1 MSTRGRA
8 AWPTPG
14 QLGLKA
20 SIESQERQDLLA
32 LLDPMLDDRA
42 RRHVRAAMDED
53 LAHVQDQN
61 DELRSI
67 WADLQATGAPLAQ
80 DVLDV
85 CSHVDAVLLAGQS
98 NATLPLALLKDW
110 IRRVADIGREA
121 LRGEID
127 RVRAQARNL
136 GDVEAEPVLA
146 ALERSEYAD
155 AVRLVARNP
164 DPILPVEI
172 RETVWRTQA
181 ERSYDDP
188 RALIAASDLP
198 LAKRWLEGVTGNS
211 RADQPL
217 SRLFAEYT
225 VGDDLRTAQRTAPFS
240 QVVACEG
247 VASHLAK
254 QKLNPCFLP
263 QLAAYGQLVISVLT
277 TKPQNRSFV
286 RAVAGFVATA
296 SRDGDSRTLAIVL
309 APGLSRDARNRALAE
324 VRTRG
329 LHAAFI
335 DDLDLWR
342 LISPTETGRDPL
354 IGLLE
359 LALEQQP
366 LDLVNPFGAH
376 DGQAVRMEM
385 YVGRTEEA
393 MALTSPG
400 TTRYSLLFS
409 GRKLGKSA
417 LLRFISDG
425 EHTLPSGNKLHVVYV
440 PIVGLETDRSVVS
453 KILETLDQSLGMSGV
468 DEEAEGPFERLNAA
482 LGRFQAEHPSESL
495 LFVLDEADV
504 FVENQLV
511 EYESDRER
519 CLSFMM
525 RTMTESVLDG
535 LGVPVVR
542 FLFSGYRATNTRE
555 GPWANWGDCLVLR
568 PLEERDAIQ
577 LVVRPLARLGVDAT
591 AFGPSIAHR
600 CGHQPAV
607 LLRFGN
613 VLLTELAKKRMRG
626 DLSKT
631 ITADRLDIA
640 KAFSSELVQEEIRAV
655 ARNNFQGNEAGFVI
669 FNALLMAF
677 AADGPNAEIV
687 DLEDRIVDLLDDKDG
702 FDQSVNWEMLTEGF
716 DSPAA
721 FVRRRLD
728 DLVERQLITRS
739 RHRDALRYS
748 YRLRFPHHLPTL
760 LRWEPRTEIAQLLRS
775 MERSE
780 SGARASRRSMISEDQ
795 MEEIR
800 EWCSRPA
807 EIHEAFVVASSWEG
821 ALAQSAGGIGDR
833 LGMVP
838 RSFEDGPDH
847 RLYVGLS
854 EHAAVQVLHDRDAG
868 LPPPV
873 VIGGPSVLRW
883 ALQRRPTVE
892 AILEIYGVGRLS
904 PGVIRWWFGRVRGL
918 EFETTNALEQVHA
931 VTGGVPYLVGKF
943 DEVLLDGGLG
953 GMTVSGD
960 LLESSLRRFG
970 QERADAMLRL
980 SELAD
985 LTAREWE
992 ILWMVR
998 LASNE
1003 EASPGSPIG
1012 EYLMPDLWAELC
1024 QDEVSALTVE
1034 DALSVEYLALLGFVP
1049 YVRGGRAGVFRDLAS
1064 VAPDDPVSDLE
1075 TARN

>member
-1 MSTRGRA
+1 
-8 AWPTPG
+8 
-14 QLGLKA
+14 
-20 SIESQERQDLLA
+20 
-32 LLDPMLDDRA
+32 
-42 RRHVRAAMDED
+42 MDED
-53 LAHVQDQN
+53 LAHVQDQS

-67 WADLQATGAPLAQ
+67 WADLQAIGAPLAQ

-85 CSHVDAVLLAGQS
+85 CSHVDAVLREGQS
-98 NATLPLALLKDW
+98 KATLRLELLKDW
-110 IRRVADIGREA
+110 IRRVADVGRDA

-136 GDVEAEPVLA
+136 GDAAAERVQA
-146 ALERSEYAD
+146 ALEKSEYAD

-181 ERSYDDP
+181 ERTYDDP
-188 RALIAASDLP
+188 RALIAESDLP

-225 VGDDLRTAQRTAPFS
+225 VGDELRDPQRTAPFS

-247 VASHLAK
+247 IAAQIAE

-277 TKPQNRSFV
+277 TKPQDRFFV

-296 SRDGDSRTLAIVL
+296 PRDGDSRTLAIVL
-309 APGLSRDARNRALAE
+309 SPGLSPDARNRALAE

-354 IGLLE
+354 IGLVE

-385 YVGRTEEA
+385 YVGRREEA

-425 EHTLPSGNKLHVVYV
+425 EHILPSGNRLHVVYV

-453 KILETLDQSLGMSGV
+453 KILATLDQSWSLSGV
-468 DEEAEGPFERLNAA
+468 DEEAEGRPFERLDAA
-482 LGRFQAEHPSESL
+482 MGRFQAEHPNESL

-525 RTMTESVLDG
+525 RTMAESVLDDR
-535 LGVPVVR
+535 GVPVVR

-555 GPWANWGDCLVLR
+555 GPWANWGDCLVLK

-577 LVVRPLARLGVDAT
+577 LVVGPLARLGVDVT

-626 DLSKT
+626 DLSRT

-640 KAFSSELVQEEIRAV
+640 KTFGSELVQEEIRTV

-677 AADGPNAEIV
+677 GADGPNAEIV
-687 DLEDRIVDLLDDKDG
+687 DLEDRIVELLDGRDG
-702 FDQSVNWEMLTEGF
+702 LDQSVDWEMLTEGF
-716 DSPAA
+716 DSPTA

-739 RHRDALRYS
+739 RNHDALRYS

-780 SGARASRRSMISEDQ
+780 PGARTGRRSMISEDQ

-833 LGMVP
+833 LGMEP
-838 RSFEDGPDH
+838 RTLEDGPDH

-854 EHAAVQVLHDRDAG
+854 ERTAVQVLCDRDEG
-868 LPPPV
+868 LPPPI
-873 VIGGPSVLRW
+873 VIGGPDLLRW

-892 AILEIYGVGRLS
+892 RILETYGVGRLTR
-904 PGVIRWWFGRVRGL
+904 GVVRWWFGRVRGL

-931 VTGGVPYLVGKF
+931 VTGGVPYLVGKL
-943 DEVLLDGGLG
+943 DEILLDGGDG

-970 QERADAMLRL
+970 EDRANAMLRL
-980 SELAD
+980 SALAD
-985 LTAREWE
+985 LTARERE

-998 LASNE
+998 LASEE
-1003 EASPGSPIG
+1003 EAAPGSPIG
-1012 EYLMPDLWAELC
+1012 EYLLPDLWGELC
-1024 QDEVSALTVE
+1024 EGEVAALTVE
-1034 DALSVEYLALLGFVP
+1034 DALSVEYLTLLGFVP
-1049 YVRGGRAGVFRDLAS
+1049 CVPGGRAGVFRDLAS
-1064 VAPDDPVSDLE
+1064 VATDDPVSDLDAAS
-1075 TARN
+1075 T